1 MWKNY
6 VQSVHF
12 IIMFSSSTSIMSGW
26 DSMYDTASDNSFANL
41 LFEVNSS
48 HCLLYTSDA
57 ADEL

>member
-12 IIMFSSSTSIMSGW
+12 IIMFSSTTSIMLGW

-48 HCLLYTSDA
+48 HLPLL
-57 ADEL
+57 

>member
-26 DSMYDTASDNSFANL
+26 DSMYDTASDNSFAN
-41 LFEVNSS
+41 
-48 HCLLYTSDA
+48 TSVPLKRD
-57 ADEL
+57 DLNISY

>member
-48 HCLLYTSDA
+48 HLPLL
-57 ADEL
+57 